1 MAKHVADKVA
11 QHEKNEE
18 KAAAELAQHNRE
30 CEAIFESL
38 DVDQQGT
45 IGLDEFLLLKD
56 LEGVSL
62 SEAELRAIFAEKDA
76 DRSGSLDLDEFK
88 TIKHVLMV
96 DLDMGSLLSREG
108 ARPARPLYRVM
119 SERGVCVVNEY
130 SEDAVHERL
139 GSVLRNV
146 RALREYFAEVHVL
159 RTTAHN
165 VMYVATVERVPR
177 KLDAPAGATSFQR
190 LCAAADAIRFVG
202 GLELDLGRR
211 LRQVPENR
219 YTRYS

>member
-56 LEGVSL
+56 LDGVSL

-88 TIKHVLMV
+88 ILITECPHFLELKDAIAARAKREQGEREQQRVGKSFMLTLGLPKRPKAEGSPNTMAARLATKRPSLAGVSNV
-96 DLDMGSLLSREG
+96 DL
-108 ARPARPLYRVM
+108 
-119 SERGVCVVNEY
+119 
-130 SEDAVHERL
+130 
-139 GSVLRNV
+139 NV
-146 RALREYFAEVHVL
+146 RRLIKEREETKSSMLSA
-159 RTTAHN
+159 
-165 VMYVATVERVPR
+165 
-177 KLDAPAGATSFQR
+177 APA
-190 LCAAADAIRFVG
+190 
-202 GLELDLGRR
+202 
-211 LRQVPENR
+211 
-219 YTRYS
+219 